1 MKLKQFL
8 KYVLL
13 TIFGGLSY
21 VLIEIIWRG
30 YSNPSMFILGGLS
43 FLIVGLLNEIFSWK
57 IPIEIQSICGG
68 AIITIMELIAGI
80 ILNIILKL
88 NVWNYSLIPL
98 NFLGQICLPF
108 SLLWIVLSF
117 LIIIIDDWIRY
128 KFFGEEKPHYYSLIV
143 EIIKKLKRGDKNG

>member
-8 KYVLL
+8 KYALL

-21 VLIEIIWRG
+21 ILIELIWRE
-30 YSNPSMFILGGLS
+30 YSHPSMFILGGLS
-43 FLIVGLLNEIFSWK
+43 FLVVGLLNEIFSWK
-57 IPIEIQSICGG
+57 IPIEIQAICGG
-68 AIITIMELIAGI
+68 AIITIMELIVGI

-88 NVWNYSLIPL
+88 NVWNYSSMPL

-117 LIIIIDDWIRY
+117 LIIIVDDWIRY
-128 KFFGEEKPHYYSLIV
+128 KLFGEEKPHYYSLIV

>member
-1 MKLKQFL
+1 
-8 KYVLL
+8 
-13 TIFGGLSY
+13 
-21 VLIEIIWRG
+21 
-30 YSNPSMFILGGLS
+30 MFILGGLS

>member
-8 KYVLL
+8 KYALL
-13 TIFGGLSY
+13 TIFGGLNY

-30 YSNPSMFILGGLS
+30 YSHPSMFILGGLS

-68 AIITIMELIAGI
+68 AIITIMELIVGI

-88 NVWNYSLIPL
+88 NVWNYSLMPL